1 LAIARAAEAAA
12 FIAGDK
18 REAAHRWLEGL
29 FRSVDRLQRF
39 PRSGRVLPEIG
50 SPEYREIPYRSSH
63 RSERSINFSSRIGTA
78 VSPSTR
84 GVAEEIAAAEL
95 EAVVAAAPRGRLI
108 DERFDCG

>member
-1 LAIARAAEAAA
+1 VKLVWSPLAIARAAEAAA

-50 SPEYREIPYRSSH
+50 SPEYREIPYRSH
-63 RSERSINFSSRIGTA
+63 RVIYKVQKSTISILTIRHSRQ
-78 VSPSTR
+78 
-84 GVAEEIAAAEL
+84 
-95 EAVVAAAPRGRLI
+95 
-108 DERFDCG
+108 RFDSADMPIEE